1 MVTRPYSSVMLI
13 LLVLICTIL
22 APWAEGRGHGD
33 DGNLPFIFIL
43 GAQKGGSSSLFEFL
57 LEHPL
62 LCKGEHKEPHFFDDP
77 LKYGWARKPGLPGK
91 IPPRDAYLAL
101 FPQDSDCTKKHT
113 PYRYIDAT
121 TMFHASEQIS
131 LAMWNFYT
139 PEERSELRLIV
150 VLREPVSRDFSWF
163 EQVTR
168 DQLGG
173 NPKER
178 GGGGGAPQLF
188 RTIQTIKEGDAQHS
202 RHIKRSGRYVD
213 QLKNITTYFRRDQ
226 IFVLASDYLFHNTT
240 DVMVRL
246 GKFLDVEFV
255 NKWTTSLPHDN
266 HLGRKEWAGIVD
278 CIVSHV
284 PKLDCSHRDVLGEF
298 YKPYNAALYSWLN
311 QTRAQASPYEPPFPP
326 FGDYKRIPCVADA
339 RKEFDE
345 LIKDNLEGICS
356 NKGVPVL
363 KHQYAPPSPSSGG
376 PSDSSASAGAEGA
389 TEPPQRRMRAATYR

>member
-1 MVTRPYSSVMLI
+1 MLM
-13 LLVLICTIL
+13 LLIVVCGML
-22 APWAEGRGHGD
+22 AQWRGTEARGHGGD
-33 DGNLPFIFIL
+33 DGGHLPFIFIL

-62 LCKGEHKEPHFFDDP
+62 LCQGEHKEPHFFDDP

-91 IPPRDAYLAL
+91 IPPREAYLEL
-101 FPQDSDCTKKHT
+101 FPDDPDCTKRHAS
-113 PYRYIDAT
+113 YRYIDAT
-121 TMFHASEQIS
+121 TMFHASEQIA

-139 PEERSELRLIV
+139 PEERSQLRFIV
-150 VLREPVSRDFSWF
+150 VLREPVSRDYSWF

-168 DQLGG
+168 DKLGG

-178 GGGGGAPQLF
+178 GGGGDAPQLF
-188 RTIQTIKEGDAQHS
+188 RTIETIKEGDAQHS

-213 QLKNITTYFRRDQ
+213 QLKNITTYFKRDQ
-226 IFVLASDYLFHNTT
+226 IFVLASDSLFRNTT

-255 NKWTTSLPHDN
+255 NKWTNPLPHDN
-266 HLGRKEWAGIVD
+266 HLSRKEWVGIID
-278 CIVSHV
+278 CITSHV

-311 QTRAQASPYEPPFPP
+311 ETRSQASPYEPPFPP
-326 FGDYKRIPCVADA
+326 FGDYHRVPCVADA
-339 RKEFDE
+339 RKEYDE

-356 NKGVPVL
+356 NKDAPVL
-363 KHQYAPPSPSSGG
+363 KHQYVPPTLGASDNSSSTGV
-376 PSDSSASAGAEGA
+376 AAES
-389 TEPPQRRMRAATYR
+389 PQRRRMRTAMRR